1 MIDATFASYTSPTS
15 GVNVIDF
22 ILETAI
28 SIDALS
34 ELEIFTIPLLSTSS
48 IVITAVY
55 ILRAAGIML
64 MGAIKNKEHELLP
77 DAHWYDKVAVFT
89 LIAVIAGVGF
99 FPNWLVDIIYTDLG
113 PMFERMMSQL

>member
-1 MIDATFASYTSPTS
+1 MIAGFASLGLPGFSAFVAEMT
-15 GVNVIDF
+15 
-22 ILETAI
+22 
-28 SIDALS
+28 
-34 ELEIFTIPLLSTSS
+34 IFVGAFENHDMFTRVATVLVVSS